1 MRLSFWLSFPCRS
14 LAEDL
19 TLLNYL
25 SFSYRF
31 RLSVSIYFYICL
43 NSSSFSSSYC
53 LISSSCLSLSEAT
66 YYSFCSSSATRSLS
80 SSKCSG
86 RLVRSDL
93 LSLRAGDSCCR
104 SDC

>member
-1 MRLSFWLSFPCRS
+1 

-53 LISSSCLSLSEAT
+53 FISSSCLSFSEAI
-66 YYSFCSSSATRSLS
+66 Y
-80 SSKCSG
+80 
-86 RLVRSDL
+86 
-93 LSLRAGDSCCR
+93 
-104 SDC
+104 